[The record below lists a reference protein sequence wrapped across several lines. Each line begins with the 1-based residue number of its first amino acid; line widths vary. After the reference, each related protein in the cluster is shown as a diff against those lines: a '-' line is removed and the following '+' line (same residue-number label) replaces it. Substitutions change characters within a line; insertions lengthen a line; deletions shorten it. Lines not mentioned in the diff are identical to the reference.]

1 MTKYKLTYFN
11 FRCRAEVCRYLF
23 ALAGVE
29 FEDHRLDWNDWLSGK
44 IDKKSLGLPF
54 GQLPVL
60 SIDGVNYSQSLS
72 LERYLA
78 EKFGFAGKTDE
89 DKLRAD
95 MIAHCVEDVLLAVDV
110 YFMEKDPIAKV
121 NIEKKFKE
129 EKMHPFL
136 INFENMIKE
145 NGGGDGYVIGDS
157 LTRADLSLVQLV
169 RNYLPMIGQ
178 EPSDYVDGYP
188 KLYALVRRVEKDP
201 KIAAWY
207 KKRPMTEF

>member
-11 FRCRAEVCRYLF
+11 CRCRAEVCRYLF

-29 FEDHRLDWNDWLSGK
+29 YEDHRLEWNDWPK
-44 IDKKSLGLPF
+44 INKESLELPF

-60 SIDGVNYSQSLS
+60 SIDGVNYSQSLC

-78 EKFGFAGKTDE
+78 EKFGFAGKTDL

-95 MIAHCVEDVLLAVDV
+95 MIAHCVEDVVLAVDA
-110 YFMEKDPIAKV
+110 YLSEKDPILKA
-121 NIEKKFKE
+121 NIEKKFKGK
-129 EKMHPFL
+129 KMHPYL
-136 INFENMIKE
+136 INFERMIKE
-145 NGGGDGYVIGDS
+145 NCGGDGYAVGDS

-169 RNYLPMIGQ
+169 RNYLPFL

-188 KLYALVRRVEKDP
+188 KLYALVKRVEEDP

-207 KKRPMTEF
+207 KKRPMTKF